1 LLAES
6 FSDGAIHFMIV
17 YVSVFGMSDVRSR
30 CREFALGDPEGK
42 LGLQTLSAS
51 HNIKE
56 TVRRI
61 KEKQARRWLRDRQNG
76 GPLIS

>member
-1 LLAES
+1 
-6 FSDGAIHFMIV
+6 MIV

-61 KEKQARRWLRDRQNG
+61 KGKARETVGRDRVA
-76 GPLIS
+76 L

>member
-1 LLAES
+1 MLDRVAGNL
-6 FSDGAIHFMIV
+6 
-17 YVSVFGMSDVRSR
+17 RSEIR
-30 CREFALGDPEGK
+30 KGK

-61 KEKQARRWLRDRQNG
+61 KGKARETVGRDRVA
-76 GPLIS
+76 L